1 MYLPN
6 DRTARPRAG
15 ARRKKPLGVPL
26 GRQNRSKKLRQL
38 SQPESESNDPSRAAL
53 LGLPLPLPLPRLAAT
68 TRGGKPRLFPEGTHQ
83 GQEDEMPDEVNI
95 DDLLEMD
102 TDEERAKKLQGTL
115 ESCHNNTEDF
125 TRELLE
131 KLRGLRTE
139 HVLRRTSP
147 SSQRNMDKGPKVPQ

>member
-1 MYLPN
+1 MEPGSPNWINYLS
-6 DRTARPRAG
+6 RG
-15 ARRKKPLGVPL
+15 G
-26 GRQNRSKKLRQL
+26 QNRRNGYLC
-38 SQPESESNDPSRAAL
+38 SQEKQQPHLWDNAGVVCSSSCL
-53 LGLPLPLPLPRLAAT
+53 K
-68 TRGGKPRLFPEGTHQ
+68 RGI
-83 GQEDEMPDEVNI
+83 QEDEMPDEVNI

-147 SSQRNMDKGPKVPQ
+147 SSQRSMDQGPKVPQ